1 MITIYGCSTR
11 KKLNRSMSVQRAGCA
26 RTAGLARGGRD
37 GAMIGQI
44 GAADAGGSADSRAI
58 QPLRAY

>member
-1 MITIYGCSTR
+1 MLAVVTAEEEAEPFYVGAE
-11 KKLNRSMSVQRAGCA
+11 AGCA

-44 GAADAGGSADSRAI
+44 GAAEAGGSADSRAI
-58 QPLRAY
+58 QLLRAY